1 MTRKWMIA
9 AALLTAVA
17 MLWVAGCADDD
28 DDDNGGTTYSISVT
42 APSTGAAWI
51 VGETYNITWTDQ
63 NVSTFDVLLSLD
75 NGTSW
80 TNVATN
86 LTANTYAWNVPNT
99 PSTTAKIRVQSH
111 SDTTV
116 FGASGAFAIARPAIM
131 DYWDAT
137 TASLVP
143 LGVDSMTYTFGLG
156 TYEWLMWFN
165 LLDTEI
171 RESGTYE
178 VDGDSIHFSATVR
191 DGTPISENYVR
202 WHSFTTGNTMLNV
215 HVWNDTDEQFE
226 TVQFTRV
233 P

>member
-1 MTRKWMIA
+1 MTRKWLIA

-17 MLWVAGCADDD
+17 MLWVAGCSDDD
-28 DDDNGGTTYSISVT
+28 DEETPTTYSIAVT
-42 APSTGAAWI
+42 APSTGANWL
-51 VGETYNITWTDQ
+51 VGETNNITWTDL
-63 NVSTFDVLLSLD
+63 NVDAFDVKLSLN

-86 LTANTYAWNVPNT
+86 VTANTYAWNVPNS
-99 PSTTAKIRVQSH
+99 PSTTAKIRVISH
-111 SDTTV
+111 ADTTV
-116 FGASGAFAIARPAIM
+116 FGTSGAFTIALPTIV

-178 VDGDSIHFSATVR
+178 VDGDSIHFAATVR
-191 DGTPISENYVR
+191 DGTPIAENYMR
-202 WHSFTTGNTMLNV
+202 WHSFTTGNAMLNV